1 MDKGSLELLLA
12 QGLSVERIAKR
23 FGKHPSTVSYWLAKH
38 GLEAVG
44 REKHSAKG
52 GVSRERLEAL
62 VEAGMTVAELAEAL
76 ELGGAT
82 VRFWLRRYGLRTFA
96 SRRVEAVHAAR
107 ESGQLT
113 MTLTCAQHG
122 ETDFILGGRG
132 YYRCKR
138 CRQQRVAQR
147 RRTLKEI
154 LVADAGGACCVCGY
168 DQYIG
173 ALEFHHVDASEKR
186 LTISANGV
194 TLSLAALRAEA
205 QKCVLVC
212 SNCHAELEGG
222 VAKLPDRVS
231 EPHRRPG
238 TP

>member
-1 MDKGSLELLLA
+1 MDKASLELLLA

-44 REKHSAKG
+44 HEKHSAKG
-52 GVSRERLEAL
+52 GVSRERLQGL
-62 VEAGMTVAELAEAL
+62 VESGMTVAELAE
-76 ELGGAT
+76 ELGLGAAT
-82 VRFWLRRYGLRTFA
+82 VRFWLRRYGLKTAA
-96 SRRVEAVHAAR
+96 SQRVDAVHAAR
-107 ESGQLT
+107 DSGQLT
-113 MTLTCAQHG
+113 MTLTCPRHG
-122 ETDFILGGRG
+122 ETEFILEGRG

-154 LVADAGGACCVCGY
+154 LVSEAGGACCVCGY

-194 TLSLAALRAEA
+194 TLSLPPCAPRPRNAFLCARTATPSLRAGWPNYPIE
-205 QKCVLVC
+205 
-212 SNCHAELEGG
+212 
-222 VAKLPDRVS
+222 
-231 EPHRRPG
+231 
-238 TP
+238 

>member
-44 REKHSAKG
+44 HETHSAKG

-76 ELGGAT
+76 NLGGAT
-82 VRFWLRRYGLRTFA
+82 VRFWLRRYGLRTLA
-96 SRRVEAVHAAR
+96 SRRVDAVHGAR

-113 MTLTCAQHG
+113 ATLTCAQHG
-122 ETDFILGGRG
+122 ETDFILEGRG

-138 CRQQRVAQR
+138 CRQDRVAQR
-147 RRTLKEI
+147 RRTLKQI
-154 LVADAGGACCVCGY
+154 LVANAG
-168 DQYIG
+168 
-173 ALEFHHVDASEKR
+173 EKR
-186 LTISANGV
+186 LAISANRV

-222 VAKLPDRVS
+222 VAKLPDRVTLADG
-231 EPHRRPG
+231 PG
-238 TP
+238 NTP